1 MIVNQPRLLGCSPA
15 DRTAC
20 QVPRV
25 RNTVEIAVTQATAG
39 AFTPFAVVVTL
50 APPAWR
56 PGRGPRSLAPLEQI
70 TNGLVLRCV
79 TVRAPVLPRPWPV
92 EVVVEPA
99 EHHRGVA
106 HRIQVRLLVKP
117 AKEFRR
123 VVKGVDVTD
132 IAHAELG
139 ERTLERLGGPHVAG
153 AGGRGEYQDAR
164 PTSIAVRAWART
176 DPIPNHIPGL
186 ARA

>member
-1 MIVNQPRLLGCSPA
+1 METGSGTAQSGAARA
-15 DRTAC
+15 DHER
-20 QVPRV
+20 PRV
-25 RNTVEIAVTQATAG
+25 KVRHCPGAG
-39 AFTPFAVVVTL
+39 APTSMAGRGGRR
-50 APPAWR
+50 AGRAS
-56 PGRGPRSLAPLEQI
+56 PGRGSPPPG
-70 TNGLVLRCV
+70 T
-79 TVRAPVLPRPWPV
+79 
-92 EVVVEPA
+92 PA
-99 EHHRGVA
+99 REASER
-106 HRIQVRLLVKP
+106 
-117 AKEFRR
+117 EFRR

-164 PTSIAVRAWART
+164 PTSITGRAWART

>member
-1 MIVNQPRLLGCSPA
+1 METGSGTAQSGAARA
-15 DRTAC
+15 DHER
-20 QVPRV
+20 PRV
-25 RNTVEIAVTQATAG
+25 K
-39 AFTPFAVVVTL
+39 
-50 APPAWR
+50 
-56 PGRGPRSLAPLEQI
+56 
-70 TNGLVLRCV
+70 
-79 TVRAPVLPRPWPV
+79 VRHCPAPVLPRPWPV

-132 IAHAELG
+132 VAHAELG

-153 AGGRGEYQDAR
+153 AGGRREYQDAR
-164 PTSIAVRAWART
+164 PTSITVRAWART
-176 DPIPNHIPGL
+176 DPIRTTSLALHGRSVALTDPGNETIRAVIVAPTYRL
-186 ARA
+186 TRSHAKALVSARSHRGRSRTTP